1 MARDKTKDDKYFN
14 CSEKHENDYVSS
26 LYGNNKDSVS
36 NFLVTACDDN
46 TKENGIELGKNF
58 GMKNEEKLS
67 ICAKKVVSAI
77 LLTSKTLGDW

>member
-46 TKENGIELGKNF
+46 TINYSTHMEVYELIKNQF
-58 GMKNEEKLS
+58 GYAVPE
-67 ICAKKVVSAI
+67 
-77 LLTSKTLGDW
+77 